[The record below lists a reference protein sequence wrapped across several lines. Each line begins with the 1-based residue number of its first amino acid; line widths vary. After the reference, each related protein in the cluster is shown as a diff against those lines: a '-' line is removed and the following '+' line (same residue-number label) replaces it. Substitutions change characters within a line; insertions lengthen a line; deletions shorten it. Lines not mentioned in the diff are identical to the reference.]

1 MSVYILT
8 EVHTYLFYAK
18 LLTKRYICEKKFGTQ
33 RRKKEVDLALSRK

>member
-18 LLTKRYICEKKFGTQ
+18 LLTKRYIGEKNLEL
-33 RRKKEVDLALSRK
+33 RDVKKR